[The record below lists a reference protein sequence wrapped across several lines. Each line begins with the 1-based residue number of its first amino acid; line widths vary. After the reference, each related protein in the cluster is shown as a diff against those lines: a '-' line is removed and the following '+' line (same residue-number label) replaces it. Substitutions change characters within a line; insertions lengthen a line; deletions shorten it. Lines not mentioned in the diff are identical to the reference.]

1 MKLSRFAY
9 NFRYAVNWQKPRLT
23 ARIARAYLDLMTGR
37 RQPLRYI
44 DVNVGL
50 ACNLRCSHCFAENL
64 KIKGGAELSN
74 DEWKDVIDQCADL
87 GTIAIGFTGGEPL
100 VYPRLFDLIRL
111 ADPGRMLIIVCT
123 NGTLMTPE
131 RARRLK
137 GAGVDIVQMSVD
149 SGEAGEHDAFR
160 GMTGAFAKTMA
171 AFRVARDAG
180 LKVAA
185 VPTVSHENIRTPG
198 FRKIIEWARREDIL
212 VNLSMASPVG
222 EWAGN
227 TDCLLTDDDIAELQ
241 RLVAST
247 PHVRRDFETNYWTEG
262 CGAAT
267 EKLYVSPFG
276 DVIPCPYMHISFG
289 NVRDTPVAEIRAK
302 MLANPYLAGFH
313 PRCLTAED
321 RGFIDQY
328 LPTQPLKNAPLPK
341 ADDVFGA
348 RRSQ

>member
-1 MKLSRFAY
+1 MELSRFVY
-9 NFRYAVNWQKPRLT
+9 NFRYAVNWRKPRLA
-23 ARIARAYLDLMTGR
+23 ARIARAYADLAVGR

-64 KIKGGAELSN
+64 KIKGGTELSN
-74 DEWKDVIDQCADL
+74 DEWKLVIDQCADL
-87 GTIAIGFTGGEPL
+87 GAIAIGFTGGEPL

-111 ADPGRMLIIVCT
+111 ADPGRILIVVCT

-131 RARRLK
+131 IARRLK
-137 GAGVDIVQMSVD
+137 AAGVDIVQMSVD
-149 SGEAGEHDAFR
+149 SGEAAEHDAFR
-160 GMTGAFAKTMA
+160 GKAGAFAKTMT
-171 AFRVARDAG
+171 AFREAREAG

-185 VPTVSHENIRTPG
+185 VPTVSHDNINTPG
-198 FRKIIEWARREDIL
+198 FRQIIEWARREDIL

-227 TDCLLTDDDIAELQ
+227 TSCLLTEEDLAELQ
-241 RLVAST
+241 RLVTST

-267 EKLYVSPFG
+267 EKLYFSPFG

-289 NVRDTPVAEIRAK
+289 NVRDTPVAAIRAK

-321 RGFIDQY
+321 RGFIEEY
-328 LPTQPLKNAPLPK
+328 LPTQSLKNAPLPT
-341 ADDVFGA
+341 ADAVFGPG
-348 RRSQ
+348 RV